1 MERVKK
7 LEQLLDNLEAVFC
20 ILFGSTMILATI
32 LIVIYRYILNQPFTF
47 GEEAARY
54 LTVWFIY
61 VGVAICAQ
69 RRGHL
74 GVEAFTMIM
83 PEKMRLVVNKLADL
97 LTIFMF
103 LFLMVC
109 SILMLKQYALTHQE
123 STMMRLP
130 MTLVFSIVPISM
142 LLSAVHYIINFV
154 NDLKALSSDDQDS
167 SEVNV

>member
-1 MERVKK
+1 
-7 LEQLLDNLEAVFC
+7 
-20 ILFGSTMILATI
+20 
-32 LIVIYRYILNQPFTF
+32 
-47 GEEAARY
+47 
-54 LTVWFIY
+54 
-61 VGVAICAQ
+61 
-69 RRGHL
+69 
-74 GVEAFTMIM
+74 MIM

-142 LLSAVHYIINFV
+142 LLSAVHYVINFV
-154 NDLKALSSDDQDS
+154 NDLKAPSSDDQDS
-167 SEVNV
+167 SEVNA

>member
-1 MERVKK
+1 MNRVKK
-7 LEQLLDNLEAVFC
+7 LEQLLDSLEAILC
-20 ILFGSTMILATI
+20 ILFGSTMIVATI
-32 LIVIYRYILNQPFTF
+32 LIVIYRYVLNQPFTS

-61 VGVAICAQ
+61 VGVAICAK

-74 GVEAFTMIM
+74 GVEAFTMVM
-83 PEKMRLVVNKLADL
+83 PEKTRKLVNKLADL

-109 SILMLKQYALTHQE
+109 SVLMVKQYALTHQE

-130 MTLVFSIVPISM
+130 MTLVFSIVPVSM

-154 NDLKALSSDDQDS
+154 NDLKGVSQTSSP
-167 SEVNV
+167 EVME